1 MVALGRGVIWLDNP
15 QPARECFTCEQH
27 NMITSAEAE
36 RNPFSH
42 LTLGGNA
49 NLINTDYDGTEISK
63 D

>member
-1 MVALGRGVIWLDNP
+1 LVEGLYGWAIRSQAENVLL
-15 QPARECFTCEQH
+15 CEQH

-36 RNPFSH
+36 RSPFSH

>member
-1 MVALGRGVIWLDNP
+1 LVEGLYGWAIRSLADNVLL
-15 QPARECFTCEQH
+15 CMQH